1 MNMRHTPNR
10 EQRLLKDIKELK
22 SALQII
28 HTWATFEKGRV
39 LIPENV
45 AKLCDKVL
53 KTEVKHD

>member
-1 MNMRHTPNR
+1 MRHIANR
-10 EQRLLKDIKELK
+10 EQRLLKEIKELK

-28 HTWATFEKGRV
+28 HTWATFANGIALDTEH
-39 LIPENV
+39 V